1 MFSNFDND
9 NSNFL
14 LTQYFLCLY
23 YSSDYVA
30 GKELVSSNLLN
41 KEEMKMNAI
50 TTYRRPQPGL
60 LGHKVINEVFDNFF
74 NDFPNHLKA
83 STQGYPVADI
93 YRDDDGSTVL
103 EFALAGFK
111 KKELAIDIQP
121 DKRSITITGKAN
133 EENSKRQR
141 IARRNFTRT
150 YINYDDNLD
159 LSGAKAS
166 FTDGLL
172 TVRVPQRPEAKPVSI
187 SIE

>member
-1 MFSNFDND
+1 
-9 NSNFL
+9 
-14 LTQYFLCLY
+14 
-23 YSSDYVA
+23 
-30 GKELVSSNLLN
+30 
-41 KEEMKMNAI
+41 MNAI
-50 TTYRRPQPGL
+50 TTYRPGL

-74 NDFPNHLKA
+74 NDFSTHLKA

-150 YINYDDNLD
+150 YVNYDDNLD

-166 FTDGLL
+166 FNDGLL
-172 TVRVPQRPEAKPVSI
+172 TVRVPQRPDKKPVSI

>member
-1 MFSNFDND
+1 
-9 NSNFL
+9 
-14 LTQYFLCLY
+14 
-23 YSSDYVA
+23 
-30 GKELVSSNLLN
+30 
-41 KEEMKMNAI
+41 MNAI
-50 TTYRRPQPGL
+50 TTYRPGL

-74 NDFPNHLKA
+74 NDFPTHLKA

-111 KKELAIDIQP
+111 KKELAVDIQP

-150 YINYDDNLD
+150 YVNYDDNLD
-159 LSGAKAS
+159 LSNAKAA

-172 TVRVPQRPEAKPVSI
+172 TVRVPQRQEMKPLTI
-187 SIE
+187 QIN

>member
-1 MFSNFDND
+1 
-9 NSNFL
+9 
-14 LTQYFLCLY
+14 
-23 YSSDYVA
+23 
-30 GKELVSSNLLN
+30 
-41 KEEMKMNAI
+41 MNNIAI
-50 TTYRRPQPGL
+50 HRPGL
-60 LGHKVINEVFDNFF
+60 LGHKYLSEVLDNLFGDQHF
-74 NDFPNHLKA
+74 MDGAIKHTTK
-83 STQGYPVADI
+83 GYPVADI

-150 YINYDDNLD
+150 YVNYDDNLD
-159 LSGAKAS
+159 LSNAKAA
-166 FTDGLL
+166 FNDGLL
-172 TVRVPQRPEAKPVSI
+172 TVRVPQRPEVKPVSI

>member
-1 MFSNFDND
+1 
-9 NSNFL
+9 
-14 LTQYFLCLY
+14 
-23 YSSDYVA
+23 
-30 GKELVSSNLLN
+30 
-41 KEEMKMNAI
+41 MNAI
-50 TTYRRPQPGL
+50 TTYRPGL

-74 NDFPNHLKA
+74 NDFPTHLKA

-150 YINYDDNLD
+150 YVNYDDNLD
-159 LSGAKAS
+159 LSNAKAA
-166 FTDGLL
+166 FNDGLL
-172 TVRVPQRPEAKPVSI
+172 TVRVPQRPEVKPVSI
-187 SIE
+187 RIE

>member
-1 MFSNFDND
+1 
-9 NSNFL
+9 
-14 LTQYFLCLY
+14 
-23 YSSDYVA
+23 
-30 GKELVSSNLLN
+30 
-41 KEEMKMNAI
+41 MNAI
-50 TTYRRPQPGL
+50 TTYRPGL

-74 NDFPNHLKA
+74 NDFPTHLKA

-133 EENSKRQR
+133 EQNSKRQR

-150 YINYDDNLD
+150 YVNYDDNLD
-159 LSGAKAS
+159 LSNAKAA
-166 FTDGLL
+166 FNDGLL
-172 TVRVPQRPEAKPVSI
+172 TVRVPQRSEVKPVSI

>member
-1 MFSNFDND
+1 
-9 NSNFL
+9 
-14 LTQYFLCLY
+14 
-23 YSSDYVA
+23 
-30 GKELVSSNLLN
+30 
-41 KEEMKMNAI
+41 MNAI
-50 TTYRRPQPGL
+50 TTYRPGL

-74 NDFPNHLKA
+74 NDFPTHLKA

-111 KKELAIDIQP
+111 KKELAVDIQP

-150 YINYDDNLD
+150 YVNYDDNLD
-159 LSGAKAS
+159 LSNAKAA

-172 TVRVPQRPEAKPVSI
+172 TVRVPQRQEMKPLT
-187 SIE
+187 IEIN

>member
-1 MFSNFDND
+1 
-9 NSNFL
+9 
-14 LTQYFLCLY
+14 
-23 YSSDYVA
+23 
-30 GKELVSSNLLN
+30 
-41 KEEMKMNAI
+41 MNAI
-50 TTYRRPQPGL
+50 TTYRPGL

-74 NDFPNHLKA
+74 NDFPTHLKA

-133 EENSKRQR
+133 EQNSKRQR

-150 YINYDDNLD
+150 YVNYDDNLD
-159 LSGAKAS
+159 LSNAKAS
-166 FTDGLL
+166 FNDGLL
-172 TVRVPQRPEAKPVSI
+172 TVRVPQRPEMKPVSI
-187 SIE
+187 NID

>member
-1 MFSNFDND
+1 
-9 NSNFL
+9 
-14 LTQYFLCLY
+14 
-23 YSSDYVA
+23 
-30 GKELVSSNLLN
+30 
-41 KEEMKMNAI
+41 MNAI
-50 TTYRRPQPGL
+50 TVHRPGL
-60 LGHKVINEVFDNFF
+60 LGNKVFNEVFEELFNGNFTR
-74 NDFPNHLKA
+74 HLQA

-150 YINYDDNLD
+150 YVNYDDNLD
-159 LSGAKAS
+159 LSNALAS
-166 FTDGLL
+166 FNDGLL
-172 TVRVPQRPEAKPVSI
+172 TVRVPPRPEVKPL
-187 SIE
+187 SIEIK